1 MTLVPLIA
9 TFGIAFTVRLYTA
22 KFVHPVWLDPTVMVY
37 ELVTL
42 GETAVIAELAPLLHE
57 YVSTPVPLAISVA
70 VCPIQI
76 ADGAGVMVTV
86 GREINV
92 MDVTAVL
99 LTQPAVLVP
108 TTE

>member
-22 KFVHPVWLDPTVMVY
+22 KFVHPVRLDPTVMVY

-57 YVSTPVPLAISVA
+57 
-70 VCPIQI
+70 
-76 ADGAGVMVTV
+76 
-86 GREINV
+86 
-92 MDVTAVL
+92 
-99 LTQPAVLVP
+99 
-108 TTE
+108 